1 MIFTY
6 FVKSYFHLTKVLKSK
21 PRRMQY
27 LNPYPNRD
35 INTHVIEKYT
45 GEIFNDLALARRT
58 VFLQIATVYNTLVL
72 EIKSKFSGL
81 QRKRFLEGE
90 ASSLP
95 ALQNLT
101 FFVIFKSSLNLNPTR
116 HWSKIRNNFFIQ
128 TWRFIC
134 TLLPFS
140 KETVFKTAILYVIV
154 VRGLE
159 SRLTLIKFLNNSL
172 WFCNLALVW
181 IKTCSLQFWNS
192 FTRG

>member
-45 GEIFNDLALARRT
+45 GEIFKDLALARRT

-72 EIKSKFSGL
+72 EKKKFFRFTTEKVSGGRSFLASRVTKPYIFCYIQILIKS
-81 QRKRFLEGE
+81 Q
-90 ASSLP
+90 P
-95 ALQNLT
+95 HTALIKNKKQFFHSDMT
-101 FFVIFKSSLNLNPTR
+101 FHLYS
-116 HWSKIRNNFFIQ
+116 
-128 TWRFIC
+128 
-134 TLLPFS
+134 PFS

-172 WFCNLALVW
+172 
-181 IKTCSLQFWNS
+181 
-192 FTRG
+192 